1 MADLMSPL
9 FATPQRLPA
18 WSPRQWET
26 ALAQAMCSQ
35 LLTRLAAQSKC
46 AGWFEQIPAGPRF
59 HVSSSLR
66 IVERQRHEVLWEI
79 DAIRRA
85 LAGTGVPI
93 VLLKGA
99 AYMRAGLPPAEGR
112 LFSDIDFLVPRAR
125 IGAVESALMGGG
137 WISDERDPYNQMYY
151 RRWSHE
157 VPPLR
162 HVQRMSVIDLH
173 HTIAPPT
180 SRFKVDGAALL
191 ERIRPI
197 AGTDDLYTLAPE
209 DMVLHSAVHLFQ
221 EGEFDRGLRDL
232 LDMLDLLQHFERTEP
247 QPFWPVLLARA
258 RELGLQVPLHHALH
272 HLQRLFGLAIPPAQA
287 AGVEALRPRASLG
300 RAPMAW
306 LLALALRPNHPSCDT
321 RWTGLARW
329 LLFVRSHWLR
339 MPPYLVA
346 IHLTR
351 KAWMRAFPKQ
361 TPAPA
366 TP

>member
-1 MADLMSPL
+1 
-9 FATPQRLPA
+9 
-18 WSPRQWET
+18 
-26 ALAQAMCSQ
+26 
-35 LLTRLAAQSKC
+35 
-46 AGWFEQIPAGPRF
+46 
-59 HVSSSLR
+59 
-66 IVERQRHEVLWEI
+66 
-79 DAIRRA
+79 
-85 LAGTGVPI
+85 

-99 AYMRAGLPPAEGR
+99 AYLRAGLPPAEGR
-112 LFSDIDFLVPRAR
+112 LFSDIDFLVPRGR
-125 IGAVESALMGGG
+125 IGSVEAALMGGG
-137 WISDERDPYNQMYY
+137 WISDERDAYNQMYY

-191 ERIRPI
+191 ARIRPI

-232 LDMLDLLQHFERTEP
+232 QDLLDLIHHFERSEADA
-247 QPFWPVLLARA
+247 FWPLLLARS
-258 RELGLQVPLHHALH
+258 RELGLQVPLHHALF
-272 HLQRLFGLAIPPAQA
+272 HLQRLFGQVVPPAQA
-287 AGVEALRPRASLG
+287 AEVEALRPRASPG
-300 RAPMAW
+300 RAAMAR
-306 LLALALRPNHPSCDT
+306 LLGLALRPDHPSCDT

-351 KAWMRAFPKQ
+351 KAWMRVFRKKA
-361 TPAPA
+361 PAPA